1 MGHAGERSGGIVPR
15 LHQPGQGWSAKW
27 GGGAAP
33 PIPRAGQGLQL
44 TQPGCTLHVEEWKQT
59 CPQQDGSPVFPGVFP
74 RVLVGV
80 AKVLFP
86 AEQDKCLEL
95 GQEGP
100 VLGIP

>member
-1 MGHAGERSGGIVPR
+1 MLVREVGASCPGFTSLGRAGV
-15 LHQPGQGWSAKW
+15 QG

-33 PIPRAGQGLQL
+33 PIPRTGQGLQL

-59 CPQQDGSPVFPGVFP
+59 CPQEDGSPVFPGVFP